1 MADGVGGY
9 AIPDE
14 PSVFQQ
20 SDTST
25 FIVLLAR
32 SSLNILQS
40 HIPTTCPDNTLSTP
54 SRRINRPRRAGT
66 RTIIPPRRL
75 INNIINNNI
84 NTIQIKQTGP
94 AVTTLTLRNMT
105 TRSTRQNVG
114 TRRIWTRTEVIRT
127 INSTWPRISTTK
139 GRGMASF
146 TVDRVGRRWHNL
158 RLEQDQ

>member
-9 AIPDE
+9 AIPMNRVYSNHLI
-14 PSVFQQ
+14 PAHSSSSSQGRVR
-20 SDTST
+20 
-25 FIVLLAR
+25 IV
-32 SSLNILQS
+32 LQS
-40 HIPTTCPDNTLSTP
+40 HIPKTCPDNTLSTP

-84 NTIQIKQTGP
+84 NAIQVNRTGP

-114 TRRIWTRTEVIRT
+114 TRRIWTRTEVASDF
-127 INSTWPRISTTK
+127 NNQGPRYGELYGGQS
-139 GRGMASF
+139 RQEMAQLAAGARPMTS
-146 TVDRVGRRWHNL
+146 
-158 RLEQDQ
+158 

>member
-1 MADGVGGY
+1 MGWLCNS
-9 AIPDE
+9 DE
-14 PSVFQQ
+14 PSIQQ
-20 SDTST
+20 SRTST
-25 FIVLLAR
+25 FHRPSSQGRAR
-32 SSLNILQS
+32 NIIQS
-40 HIPTTCPDNTLSTP
+40 HILRTCPDNILSIP
-54 SRRINRPRRAGT
+54 SRLINRPRRAGT
-66 RTIIPPRRL
+66 RTIIPPRRRL

-84 NTIQIKQTGP
+84 DTIQIVRTGP

-158 RLEQDQ
+158 RLELDQ

>member
-9 AIPDE
+9 AIPMNRVYSNHLI
-14 PSVFQQ
+14 PAHSSSSSQGRVR
-20 SDTST
+20 
-25 FIVLLAR
+25 IV
-32 SSLNILQS
+32 LQS
-40 HIPTTCPDNTLSTP
+40 HIPKTCPDNTLSTP

-84 NTIQIKQTGP
+84 NAIQVNRTGP

-158 RLEQDQ
+158 RLELDQ